1 MTVSAPIPCLDL
13 TFAGDAADLPDRVS
27 LALDDFAPAAIHE
40 TGDAL
45 APVWRV
51 FLSDPAATSRAA
63 EVLTNR
69 FAREGLRVA
78 RAEVPDE
85 DWAARTQAHLTR
97 ITVGAITVAPP
108 WDMPPAGSGMVIT
121 IFPSTGFGTGHH
133 QTTRLCLEL
142 LQRVPLDG
150 RRVVDLGT
158 GSGVLALAAWRLGAK
173 EVEGIDYEADAL
185 DNARENLRLNGAD
198 EAITLRQADL
208 RVERVAAADLVVANL
223 TGALLVSLAPAMTD
237 LVRPGGTLV
246 VSGFMAPEVG
256 ALRAVFEPALV
267 HTAESG
273 EDAWRALRFDRA
285 PLPRA

>member
-1 MTVSAPIPCLDL
+1 VTVPAPIPCLDL
-13 TFAGDAADLPDRVS
+13 TFAGDAGDLPDRVA

-40 TGDAL
+40 TGDART
-45 APVWRV
+45 PVWRV
-51 FLSDPAATSRAA
+51 FLSDPAATGRAA
-63 EVLTNR
+63 ELLASR
-69 FAREGLRVA
+69 FAGDGLRVA

-97 ITVGAITVAPP
+97 ITVGELVVAPP
-108 WDMPPAGSGMVIT
+108 WDTPPDGSGTVIT

-133 QTTRLCLEL
+133 QTTRLCLGL
-142 LQRVPLDG
+142 LQQVRIEG

-158 GSGVLALAAWRLGAK
+158 GSGVLALAAWRLGAA

-185 DNARENLRLNGAD
+185 DNARENLRLNGAG
-198 EAITLRQADL
+198 EAITLRLADL
-208 RVERVAAADLVVANL
+208 RVERVAPADLVVANL
-223 TGALLVSLAPAMTD
+223 TGALLVSLAPAITD

-246 VSGFMAPEVG
+246 VSGFMAPEVD
-256 ALRAVFEPALV
+256 ALRAVFEPVLT
-267 HTAESG
+267 HTGERG

>member
-1 MTVSAPIPCLDL
+1 MATPSPCLDL
-13 TFAGDAADLPDRVS
+13 TFARDVADLPDRVT

-45 APVWRV
+45 TPVWRV

-63 EVLTNR
+63 ELLTSR
-69 FAREGLRVA
+69 FAAEGLTVA

-97 ITVGAITVAPP
+97 ITVGEVTVAPP
-108 WDMPPAGSGMVIT
+108 WDTPPAGDSVVIT

-133 QTTRLCLEL
+133 QTTRLCLQL
-142 LQRVPLDG
+142 LQAVRPAG
-150 RRVVDLGT
+150 RRVLDLGT
-158 GSGVLALAAWRLGAK
+158 GSGVLALTAWRLGAA

-185 DNARENLRLNGAD
+185 ENARENLRLNGAD
-198 EAITLRQADL
+198 AAITLRLADL
-208 RVERVAAADLVVANL
+208 RVERVTPADVVVANL
-223 TGALLVSLAPAMTD
+223 TGALLVSLAPAILD

-246 VSGFMAPEVG
+246 ISGFMAPEVD
-256 ALRAVFEPALV
+256 AMRAVFEPALAY
-267 HTAESG
+267 TAEIG